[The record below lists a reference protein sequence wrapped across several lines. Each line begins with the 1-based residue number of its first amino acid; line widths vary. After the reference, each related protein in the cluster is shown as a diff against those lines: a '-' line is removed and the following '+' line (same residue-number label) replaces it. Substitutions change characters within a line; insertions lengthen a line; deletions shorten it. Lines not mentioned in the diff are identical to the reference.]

1 MKALI
6 NDFGDETTMEKQHL
20 PELLDDALL
29 EKLYGFCYART
40 HDSLRA
46 QELCSDIV
54 LALVEA
60 SHAGGRLT
68 EPYAFIWRVARN
80 AAPVKR
86 RCSTA
91 ATPRTFLPVWPM
103 KRRATTAMQSA

>member
-46 QELCSDIV
+46 QGTLLGESHIV
-54 LALVEA
+54 LFVD
-60 SHAGGRLT
+60 
-68 EPYAFIWRVARN
+68 FFCN
-80 AAPVKR
+80 
-86 RCSTA
+86 
-91 ATPRTFLPVWPM
+91 M
-103 KRRATTAMQSA
+103 

>member
-46 QELCSDIV
+46 QDC
-54 LALVEA
+54 
-60 SHAGGRLT
+60 
-68 EPYAFIWRVARN
+68 
-80 AAPVKR
+80 
-86 RCSTA
+86 
-91 ATPRTFLPVWPM
+91 
-103 KRRATTAMQSA
+103 

>member
-68 EPYAFIWRVARN
+68 EPVCLYLARG
-80 AAPVKR
+80 A
-86 RCSTA
+86 
-91 ATPRTFLPVWPM
+91 
-103 KRRATTAMQSA
+103 

>member
-46 QELCSDIV
+46 QELCS
-54 LALVEA
+54 EN
-60 SHAGGRLT
+60 RLSFFLLT
-68 EPYAFIWRVARN
+68 FSET
-80 AAPVKR
+80 
-86 RCSTA
+86 CSKLWIESIICVF
-91 ATPRTFLPVWPM
+91 R
-103 KRRATTAMQSA
+103 S